1 MALILDIDSNGELDA
16 LTDGRLVLLYL
27 LEQLNESVIQDSIDP
42 ENATRTTTLGEIEA
56 YLDSIRDMLD
66 IDGDG
71 TVDALSDGV
80 LNLANQ
86 LGVLSGVIQ
95 TAVREGATRT
105 TSEEIGAYLDSLQNE
120 LPVAADDSATIV
132 QGTNGTILVLENDS
146 DPDGNPLT
154 ITETTDPANGS
165 VTISRDQVVVYTSD
179 PGFTGTD
186 SFIYSISNGAATSS
200 ATVTV
205 TVQPADRLLT
215 GTDGADE
222 LIGNNN
228 LTSEGAAPE
237 QIIGGAG
244 DDTLVGGRGA
254 DRLTGGEGADRFE
267 YLSLADSGADPE
279 ATLEAG
285 DNIQDFDPTVDTIA
299 LLFDVAS
306 GTPVTPED
314 VTINLI
320 FINSGLATI
329 GLSALNTEDNQFLPE
344 QFTIRL
350 NNLDPATTAENIL
363 GAIVFA

>member
-1 MALILDIDSNGELDA
+1 MALILDIDGNGTLDA

-27 LEQLNESVIQDSIDP
+27 LEQLNETAVASSLGQD
-42 ENATRTTTLGEIEA
+42 ATRTTLAEIEA
-56 YLDSIRDMLD
+56 YLDSIRDLLD
-66 IDGDG
+66 IDGNG

-80 LNLANQ
+80 LNVADQ
-86 LGVLSGVIQ
+86 LEVLEAVIQ
-95 TAVREGATRT
+95 TALGEGATRT
-105 TSEEIGAYLDSLQNE
+105 TPEQIGAYLDSLENE
-120 LPVAADDSATIV
+120 PPVAADDQAIV
-132 QGTNGTILVLENDS
+132 GQEAEISIPVLGNDS
-146 DPDGNPLT
+146 GNPLT

-165 VTISRDQVVVYTSD
+165 VTISGDQVVYTSD

-186 SFIYSISNGAATSS
+186 SFTYSISNGAATSS

-205 TVQPADRLLT
+205 TVQPAEGPLT
-215 GTDGADE
+215 GTDGADV

-228 LTSEGAAPE
+228 FTSLGAAPE

-267 YLSLADSGADPE
+267 YLSLADSGADPDR
-279 ATLEAG
+279 TLEPG
-285 DNIQDFDPTVDTIA
+285 DNIQDFAPTVDTIA
-299 LLFDVAS
+299 LLFDVAP

-320 FINSGLATI
+320 FINLGLATI

>member
-1 MALILDIDSNGELDA
+1 MALILDIDGNGALDA

-27 LEQLNESVIQDSIDP
+27 LEQLNESVIQDSIDL
-42 ENATRTTTLGEIEA
+42 ENATRTTLGEIEA
-56 YLDSIRDMLD
+56 YLDSIRDLLD

-80 LNLANQ
+80 LNVANQ

-154 ITETTDPANGS
+154 ITGTTDPANGS
-165 VTISRDQVVVYTSD
+165 VTISGDQVVYTSD

-186 SFIYSISNGAATSS
+186 SFTYSISNGAATSS

-205 TVQPADRLLT
+205 TVQPADRPLT
-215 GTDGADE
+215 GTDGADM

-254 DRLTGGEGADRFE
+254 DQLTGGEGADRFE
-267 YLSLADSGADPE
+267 YLSLADSGADPD
-279 ATLEAG
+279 ATLESG
-285 DNIQDFDPTVDTIA
+285 DNIQDFDLTVDTIA
-299 LLFDVAS
+299 LLFDVAP
-306 GTPVTPED
+306 GTPVTLED
-314 VTINLI
+314 VTINLG
-320 FINSGLATI
+320 FINYGLATI

-350 NNLDPATTAENIL
+350 NNLDPATTVEEIL
-363 GAIVFA
+363 GAVVFV